1 MLDYYL
7 IRKVIGPPGYTGQL
21 AATSELVRFLGEE
34 SSIPATLARKLAI
47 EAEGAAEVIPRAER
61 LDSALHDLTR
71 KDVGNRPAYDREEF
85 VEDSLAIERIEPG
98 RIWFER
104 GIGPFEVPEEVSAE
118 SETGWEVWIAAAP
131 AEGKWHLLE
140 CGMVYP

>member
-1 MLDYYL
+1 MKGRQAAVPGADLPPPL
-7 IRKVIGPPGYTGQL
+7 CWTSGPLPWPGARSG
-21 AATSELVRFLGEE
+21 G
-34 SSIPATLARKLAI
+34 LAR
-47 EAEGAAEVIPRAER
+47 
-61 LDSALHDLTR
+61 
-71 KDVGNRPAYDREEF
+71 
-85 VEDSLAIERIEPG
+85 IERIEPG